1 MIYKNKSVS
10 ELSNSTEV
18 RGFFVDQKK
27 YQPIKPEECIFL
39 DIETVANYSSYEQLS
54 PELQKRFEIK
64 LNRWINYDDS
74 AKSKIIDAFFQ
85 ELEKETNLMNV
96 LDGESLLKI
105 YKNQKA
111 ISPSKRY
118 IEVAGLY
125 PEYGKIICISM
136 GFMKNGEFQTISF
149 VGNELKLLMNF
160 QFGITKLYERI
171 SKENDGNVWVV
182 GHNINF
188 FDIPFITKRMSLNGL
203 ITPYFLHQPFQQPWN
218 KKVIDTASEWR
229 AGNATG
235 DATLDTIALNLGF
248 ESSKQGAVNGESM
261 GKYYYSDKF
270 DIKELVSYCESDVTT
285 VYNIFNYLQNLKQVI

>member
-1 MIYKNKSVS
+1 MIYTNKKVS
-10 ELSNSTEV
+10 ELKSEV
-18 RGFFVDQKK
+18 GRTFFLNPKNNM
-27 YQPIKPEECIFL
+27 PIKAEECIFL
-39 DIETVANYSSYEQLS
+39 DIETVANYDDYNKLS
-54 PELQKRFEIK
+54 PELQKRFELK
-64 LNRWINYDDS
+64 LDRWTNYDES
-74 AKSKIIDAFFQ
+74 AKSKIIDAFFH
-85 ELEKETNLMNV
+85 ELEKESNITDINP
-96 LDGESLLKI
+96 ETLLKI
-105 YKNQKA
+105 YKNQRTE
-111 ISPSKRY
+111 SPAARY
-118 IEVAGLY
+118 REIAGLY
-125 PEYGKIICISM
+125 PEYAKIICISL
-136 GFMKNGEFQTISF
+136 GFKKNGEFQTISF
-149 VGNELKLLMNF
+149 VGDELELLMNF
-160 QFGITKLYERI
+160 QFGINKLYERI
-171 SKENDGNVWVV
+171 SKENNGNVWVV

-285 VYNIFNYLQNLKQVI
+285 VYNLFNYLQNLKQVI